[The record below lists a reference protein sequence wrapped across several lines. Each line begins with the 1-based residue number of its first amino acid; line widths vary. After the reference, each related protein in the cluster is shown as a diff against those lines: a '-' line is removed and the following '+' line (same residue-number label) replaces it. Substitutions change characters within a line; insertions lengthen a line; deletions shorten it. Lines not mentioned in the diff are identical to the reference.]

1 MKWPGLAKCTVY
13 FICFVGVCWISHYY
27 PFSRSLE
34 IKDTDRSF
42 ALNKCFAHLSFVPKF
57 YLKKE
62 KKKRWNL
69 SPQVMFLDLLFL
81 VTLFF
86 ISTVDT
92 NVLTPPLSTSAV
104 IDSNSVSGVRTRKSS
119 TGSLDTLTSIAI
131 TAAVTTTS
139 SVKYANT
146 FMIRDLEI
154 LGRERLRGR
163 DFTESFVVHFKKI
176 DVPESFIRLLFTRK
190 VSTFIF
196 IEGGH
201 AFSPRWEMV
210 NLLAFDNLFP
220 LLKREVGWRRLPPF
234 PAKMTVVHALHCL

>member
-1 MKWPGLAKCTVY
+1 
-13 FICFVGVCWISHYY
+13 
-27 PFSRSLE
+27 
-34 IKDTDRSF
+34 
-42 ALNKCFAHLSFVPKF
+42 
-57 YLKKE
+57 
-62 KKKRWNL
+62 
-69 SPQVMFLDLLFL
+69 MFLDLLFL

-104 IDSNSVSGVRTRKSS
+104 INSNSVSGVRTRKSS

-154 LGRERLRGR
+154 LGRERLQGK
-163 DFTESFVVHFKKI
+163 DFFLGKFFRTFSKI
-176 DVPESFIRLLFTRK
+176 DVPESFIRLFFTRK

-196 IEGGH
+196 IEREY
-201 AFSPRWEMV
+201 AVFPRWEMV

-220 LLKREVGWRRLPPF
+220 PLRHSRWNEK
-234 PAKMTVVHALHCL
+234 

>member
-1 MKWPGLAKCTVY
+1 MSVILRT
-13 FICFVGVCWISHYY
+13 
-27 PFSRSLE
+27 LE
-34 IKDTDRSF
+34 DTDRSF
-42 ALNKCFAHLSFVPKF
+42 ALNKCFAHPSFVPKF

-62 KKKRWNL
+62 KKKSVEICRRKL
-69 SPQVMFLDLLFL
+69 CFKITFL

-154 LGRERLRGR
+154 LRRERLQGR
-163 DFTESFVVHFKKI
+163 DFTESFCRSFLKK
-176 DVPESFIRLLFTRK
+176 
-190 VSTFIF
+190 
-196 IEGGH
+196 
-201 AFSPRWEMV
+201 
-210 NLLAFDNLFP
+210 
-220 LLKREVGWRRLPPF
+220 
-234 PAKMTVVHALHCL
+234 

>member
-1 MKWPGLAKCTVY
+1 
-13 FICFVGVCWISHYY
+13 
-27 PFSRSLE
+27 
-34 IKDTDRSF
+34 
-42 ALNKCFAHLSFVPKF
+42 
-57 YLKKE
+57 
-62 KKKRWNL
+62 
-69 SPQVMFLDLLFL
+69 MFLDLLFL

>member
-1 MKWPGLAKCTVY
+1 
-13 FICFVGVCWISHYY
+13 
-27 PFSRSLE
+27 
-34 IKDTDRSF
+34 
-42 ALNKCFAHLSFVPKF
+42 
-57 YLKKE
+57 
-62 KKKRWNL
+62 
-69 SPQVMFLDLLFL
+69 MFLDLLFL

-154 LGRERLRGR
+154 LGRERLQGK
-163 DFTESFVVHFKKI
+163 DFFLGKFFRTFSKI
-176 DVPESFIRLLFTRK
+176 DVPESFIRLFFTRK

-196 IEGGH
+196 IEREY
-201 AFSPRWEMV
+201 AVFPR
-210 NLLAFDNLFP
+210 
-220 LLKREVGWRRLPPF
+220 
-234 PAKMTVVHALHCL
+234 

>member
-1 MKWPGLAKCTVY
+1 MIGFGEMYRV
-13 FICFVGVCWISHYY
+13 FCFVGVCWISHYY

-42 ALNKCFAHLSFVPKF
+42 ALNKCFAHPSFVPKF

-62 KKKRWNL
+62 KKKKRWNL

-163 DFTESFVVHFKKI
+163 DFTESFVVHLKK
-176 DVPESFIRLLFTRK
+176 K
-190 VSTFIF
+190 
-196 IEGGH
+196 
-201 AFSPRWEMV
+201 
-210 NLLAFDNLFP
+210 
-220 LLKREVGWRRLPPF
+220 
-234 PAKMTVVHALHCL
+234 

>member
-1 MKWPGLAKCTVY
+1 
-13 FICFVGVCWISHYY
+13 
-27 PFSRSLE
+27 
-34 IKDTDRSF
+34 
-42 ALNKCFAHLSFVPKF
+42 
-57 YLKKE
+57 
-62 KKKRWNL
+62 
-69 SPQVMFLDLLFL
+69 MFLDLLFL

-163 DFTESFVVHFKKI
+163 DLTESFVVHFKK
-176 DVPESFIRLLFTRK
+176 
-190 VSTFIF
+190 
-196 IEGGH
+196 
-201 AFSPRWEMV
+201 
-210 NLLAFDNLFP
+210 N
-220 LLKREVGWRRLPPF
+220 RRPG
-234 PAKMTVVHALHCL
+234 KLH

>member
-1 MKWPGLAKCTVY
+1 
-13 FICFVGVCWISHYY
+13 
-27 PFSRSLE
+27 
-34 IKDTDRSF
+34 
-42 ALNKCFAHLSFVPKF
+42 
-57 YLKKE
+57 
-62 KKKRWNL
+62 
-69 SPQVMFLDLLFL
+69 MFLVLHFV

-86 ISTVDT
+86 IFAVDT

-163 DFTESFVVHFKKI
+163 DFTESFVVHLKK
-176 DVPESFIRLLFTRK
+176 
-190 VSTFIF
+190 
-196 IEGGH
+196 
-201 AFSPRWEMV
+201 
-210 NLLAFDNLFP
+210 N
-220 LLKREVGWRRLPPF
+220 RRPG
-234 PAKMTVVHALHCL
+234 KLH

>member
-1 MKWPGLAKCTVY
+1 
-13 FICFVGVCWISHYY
+13 
-27 PFSRSLE
+27 
-34 IKDTDRSF
+34 
-42 ALNKCFAHLSFVPKF
+42 
-57 YLKKE
+57 
-62 KKKRWNL
+62 
-69 SPQVMFLDLLFL
+69 MFLDLLFL

-163 DFTESFVVHFKKI
+163 DFTESFVVHFKKNRR
-176 DVPESFIRLLFTRK
+176 PGKLHFTYLSTETLTWLFLLIHHGKIT
-190 VSTFIF
+190 SNI
-196 IEGGH
+196 
-201 AFSPRWEMV
+201 
-210 NLLAFDNLFP
+210 
-220 LLKREVGWRRLPPF
+220 
-234 PAKMTVVHALHCL
+234 

>member
-1 MKWPGLAKCTVY
+1 
-13 FICFVGVCWISHYY
+13 
-27 PFSRSLE
+27 
-34 IKDTDRSF
+34 
-42 ALNKCFAHLSFVPKF
+42 
-57 YLKKE
+57 
-62 KKKRWNL
+62 
-69 SPQVMFLDLLFL
+69 MFLDLLFL

-201 AFSPRWEMV
+201 AFSPR
-210 NLLAFDNLFP
+210 
-220 LLKREVGWRRLPPF
+220 
-234 PAKMTVVHALHCL
+234 